1 MNAPIIPGSGG
12 RDVRLDVFRGLAL
25 ITIFINHVPGNFY
38 EHFTSRN
45 FGFSD
50 AAEGF
55 VLMSGIAVGLAY
67 SRGFMRGAIADG
79 VLRVWRRAGTL
90 YVTHIV
96 TSVIA
101 IAIIAAG
108 FLYLDAHEMVK
119 RVNFTRLLDQPL
131 EAMVGLPTLGHQIG
145 YFNILPLYFVLL
157 LLSPIYLLIGLRSRV
172 AMILVAVV
180 IWVVAGQFRLNLP
193 NYPNPG
199 GWFFN
204 PFSWQ
209 LVYAFGIAGGLGMI
223 KGEAF
228 VPYRRWLFWLAAGF
242 LVFSLAWM
250 KLRMGGLPGRS
261 FLPYY
266 IAGFDKTYESLPRL
280 LHVLALAYVVVNLP
294 FLTRAFS
301 SPVFQPIALMGQ
313 NGLAVF
319 ATGSV
324 LAMGLQVIR
333 VGMDTTVAQD
343 GALLLA
349 GLLVQ
354 YLVAVGLSAIS
365 DKGKKRRDAVLKSA
379 PRDAQE
385 PGKQPL
391 APA

>member
-1 MNAPIIPGSGG
+1 MSGPIIAGSGG
-12 RDVRLDVFRGLAL
+12 RDLRLDVFRGLAL

-67 SRGFMRGAIADG
+67 SRGFMRGAIGDG

-90 YVTHIV
+90 YVTHLV

-101 IAIIAAG
+101 IGIIAAG
-108 FLYLDAHEMVK
+108 FLFLDAHEMVK

-131 EAMVGLPTLGHQIG
+131 EAMIGLPTLGHQIG

-157 LLSPIYLLIGLRSRV
+157 ILSPIYIMVGLRSRL
-172 AMILVAVV
+172 AMIGMAVV
-180 IWVVAGQFRLNLP
+180 IWLAAGHFRLNLP

-242 LVFSLAWM
+242 LAFSLVWM

-266 IAGFDKTYESLPRL
+266 VAGFDKTYESLPRL
-280 LHVLALAYVVVNLP
+280 LHVLALAYVVTNLP
-294 FLTRAFS
+294 TVTRLMS
-301 SPVFQPIALMGQ
+301 SSMFQPVALMGQ

-324 LAMGLQVIR
+324 LAMGLQVVR
-333 VGMDTTVAQD
+333 VGMETNIAQD

-354 YLVAVGLSAIS
+354 YLVAAGLSAIS
-365 DKGKKRRDAVLKSA
+365 DKGKKRRDAASHAAL
-379 PRDAQE
+379 RDAKE